1 MKISRINPNLVSLV
15 EVSDTRK
22 TGLRWYDEV
31 KEERIFF
38 GLMLIKEGW
47 PEGFYPDKR
56 GWLDSPL
63 SGRDINWDRHV
74 LGSDDFVYE
83 KPKVSILTG
92 NKEVTKYFDTFE
104 EAYGFTLENFKSNTI
119 KIEEE

>member
-1 MKISRINPNLVSLV
+1 MKISRINPNLVSFV

-22 TGLRWYDEV
+22 TELRWYDEV
-31 KEERIFF
+31 KETYIFF
-38 GLMLIKEGW
+38 GLIPQRDGW
-47 PEGFYPDKR
+47 SEGFYPDKR
-56 GWLDSPL
+56 HWWDSPL

-92 NKEVTKYFDTFE
+92 NRKVTKYFDTFE
-104 EAYGFTLENFKSNTI
+104 EAYGFALENFKDNTV